1 MKFRA
6 TVVLEKSYLVLLDK
20 DEVIK
25 VLVTALKPKVQNEPF
40 GVENS
45 GVFSGLLCLGLE
57 TVCLFLY

>member
-1 MKFRA
+1 M
-6 TVVLEKSYLVLLDK
+6 VLEKSYLVLLDK

-25 VLVTALKPKVQNEPF
+25 VLVPALKPKVQNEPF

-45 GVFSGLLCLGLE
+45 GVFSGLLCLSLE

>member
-20 DEVIK
+20 DEVVK
-25 VLVTALKPKVQNEPF
+25 VLVTALKVQNEPF

-45 GVFSGLLCLGLE
+45 GVFSGLSCLGLG
-57 TVCLFLY
+57 TACLFLY